1 MMTEQENLRAGAPA
15 GDQAPPLLQARRL
28 SKNFGSKAALHDVDI
43 ELPRGRIVGLLGPN
57 GSGKTTLLKL
67 ACGLITPSAG
77 ELRINGM
84 QPCVAT
90 KNAVA
95 YLPDKCYLNDW
106 MRVQDLIQMFGDF
119 YTDFDAAR
127 ARQLV
132 QDLQISERA
141 RLKTLSKGNQEK
153 IQLILVMCRCAELY
167 LLDEPIGGVDPAARE
182 YIIRTILGNYQE
194 NATVLLSTH
203 LIQDVETILDDVI
216 FLREGA
222 VYLQSGVDT
231 LREQSG
237 KSLDALFR
245 EVFRC

>member
-1 MMTEQENLRAGAPA
+1 MCIR
-15 GDQAPPLLQARRL
+15 DR
-28 SKNFGSKAALHDVDI
+28 
-43 ELPRGRIVGLLGPN
+43 
-57 GSGKTTLLKL
+57 
-67 ACGLITPSAG
+67 
-77 ELRINGM
+77 
-84 QPCVAT
+84 
-90 KNAVA
+90 
-95 YLPDKCYLNDW
+95 
-106 MRVQDLIQMFGDF
+106 DLIQMFGDF

-153 IQLILVMCRCAELY
+153 IQLILVMCRRAELY